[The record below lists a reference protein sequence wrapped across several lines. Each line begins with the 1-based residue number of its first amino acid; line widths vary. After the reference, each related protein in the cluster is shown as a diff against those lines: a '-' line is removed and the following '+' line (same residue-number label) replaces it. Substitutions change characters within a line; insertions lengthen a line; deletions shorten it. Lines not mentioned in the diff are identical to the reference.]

1 MLRRI
6 LILSLISLIFIG
18 ITGCNKKEKP
28 KNVSL
33 EKIEIIEET
42 INPPQKEPLRIGVG
56 SMATPMIGFVYYLQF
71 FDYIENKL
79 GRPVKFVGQN
89 KYGESH
95 INLKSGNIDVAFVC
109 GRPYVNGHDEFGL
122 ELLAAPQVNGKTI
135 YYSYII
141 VPINSPIKNLE
152 GLRGKTFAF
161 ADPMSNSGKL
171 VPTYML
177 AKIGETPDTFFK
189 RYFYTF
195 AHDKLIKAVAEE
207 IADGAA
213 VDSLI
218 WDYMNNVNPEL
229 TSKTKVI
236 EKSAP
241 YGIPPVVVR
250 PGIDPETKEK
260 LRQIFLNLHKDEKG
274 REILKGMMID
284 KFVVIEDSAYDSIR
298 DIQRQVAKHVAK
310 HKEEKHKH

>member
-6 LILSLISLIFIG
+6 FILSLISLIFIG

-42 INPPQKEPLRIGVG
+42 INPPQKEPLRISVG
-56 SMATPMIGFVYYLQF
+56 SMATPMIGFAYYFQL

-79 GRPVKFVGQN
+79 GKPVKFVSQN
-89 KYGESH
+89 KYQESH

-109 GRPYVNGHDEFGL
+109 SRPYVNGHDEFGL

-152 GLRGKTFAF
+152 GLREKTFAF

-195 AHDKLIKAVAEE
+195 AHDKSIKAVAEE

-298 DIQRQVAKHVAK
+298 DIQRQVAKH
-310 HKEEKHKH
+310 KEEKHKH